1 MLAIVSIGL
10 VGMLCQWRADGRH
23 RTHGDRTHVALGAS
37 DGPGY
42 LLGQTLRRHWLPEY
56 LHDVVTFNLVL
67 GVFIA
72 AVFALRLQERRGA
85 WT

>member
-1 MLAIVSIGL
+1 VVFNFIVSSHEAPDL
-10 VGMLCQWRADGRH
+10 GR
-23 RTHGDRTHVALGAS
+23 VALTFAETLAAGATV
-37 DGPGY
+37 GGVAGY